1 MKVVVWLCLACLIV
15 HGAVLNQ
22 ALQLRLKPPEKSGSD
37 YMYAVFSAPTKY
49 EALSCGLRQVLFC
62 SVVKKWD

>member
-1 MKVVVWLCLACLIV
+1 MKAVAWLYLACLII

-37 YMYAVFSAPTKY
+37 YLYAMFSASAKY
-49 EALSCGLRQVLFC
+49 EARLYGLRQVLLC
-62 SVVKKWD
+62 SAV